1 MIRQR
6 RSAIAAGERF
16 AGFEIA
22 ERLGDGGMGVIF
34 KARDSR
40 LDREVALRIIGVEA
54 AGDSVT
60 RARLNR
66 ESTALASVDHPNVV
80 PIYEAGEYDGR
91 LFIASRW
98 VNGTDFGALVREQGP
113 LDPRRAVRIV
123 NQVASAL
130 HAAHALGIMHRNVK
144 PSSVLVTET
153 DHAYLT
159 DFGVARR
166 ASDLTGLTMQEH
178 LVGSFDYLAPEYLE
192 GGPVDA
198 RVDIYGLGC
207 VLYEALTGDVPYPE
221 PTPAAKMYAHRS
233 TDPPSVRARRPE
245 VPMALDAVVRRA
257 MSKDPTER
265 HQTPGEF
272 ATEAAGAVQMSAPPW
287 VTVPPALG
295 ALDGESQDAPEAV
308 PLARA
313 PSGQG
318 EGPGQGAGT
327 AEENGAAPGEWDEP
341 AYYAAP
347 RPNPGRRWALGLAVL
362 LFIAAPVALVIALV
376 AH

>member
-6 RSAIAAGERF
+6 GSAIAPGERF
-16 AGFEIA
+16 AGFELE
-22 ERLGDGGMGVIF
+22 ERISEGGMGVVF
-34 KARDSR
+34 KARDLR
-40 LDREVALRIIGVEA
+40 LEREVALRIIGSEVA
-54 AGDSVT
+54 RDSVT

-66 ESTALASVDHPNVV
+66 ESTALASVDHANVV
-80 PIYEAGEYDGR
+80 PMYEAGESDGR

-98 VNGTDFGALVREQGP
+98 VNGINLGELVREQGA

-130 HAAHALGIMHRNVK
+130 QAAHALGIMHRNVK
-144 PSSVLVTET
+144 PSSVLVTGG

-207 VLYEALTGDVPYPE
+207 LLYQALTGEVPYPE

-233 TDPPSVRARRPE
+233 ADPPSVGARRPD
-245 VPMALDAVVRRA
+245 VPPALDAVVRRA
-257 MSKDPTER
+257 MAKDPSER
-265 HQTPGEF
+265 HQSPGEF
-272 ATEAAGAVQMSAPPW
+272 ATEAAGATDMSAPPW
-287 VTVPPALG
+287 VNG
-295 ALDGESQDAPEAV
+295 ASHASVLDDKAQDVPEAV
-308 PLARA
+308 PLTSGPSPERA
-313 PSGQG
+313 GSGQ
-318 EGPGQGAGT
+318 EDGT
-327 AEENGAAPGEWDEP
+327 APDEWHEP
-341 AYYAAP
+341 TYYAQP
-347 RPNPGRRWALGLAVL
+347 GPNPARRWALGLAVL
-362 LFIAAPVALVIALV
+362 LFIAAPVALLVALV